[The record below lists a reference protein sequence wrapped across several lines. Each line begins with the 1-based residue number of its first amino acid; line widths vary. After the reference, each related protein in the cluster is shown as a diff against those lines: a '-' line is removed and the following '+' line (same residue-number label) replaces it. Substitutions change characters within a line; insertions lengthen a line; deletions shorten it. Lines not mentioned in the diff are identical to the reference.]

1 MKFRYKITCCI
12 VSLLAI
18 FYGIGGTLLI
28 SISFQSALEQEKEN
42 AHNTYRMILN
52 TLQVVN
58 QMGTWNS
65 NQDISNVL
73 EQLSGRNNSNWDAIR
88 LVSTQESE
96 VLYRNG
102 RVTPYFQDVFR
113 ELDVEHCL
121 ITQFS
126 DDTQKQY
133 LQLSSYVQVGKQQML
148 LDVAYDISSI
158 YESRRIQETI
168 YYRIYFIMLAVCLLV
183 VYMTTYLLTRP
194 LNSLS
199 KVTRHIASGNY
210 AYRSMVKSDDEI
222 GRLSEDFNTMAEQ
235 VENSVETMQR
245 AMEQQEEFMGSFA
258 HELKTPMTS
267 IIGYA
272 DLIRRQTMSQEEEAE
287 AANYI
292 FTEGKRLEGMSFKL
306 LELMVTKQK
315 EITLKKIDASYFFQ
329 EVEGALKPLME
340 RENVTFCVEAEEG
353 FLTADMDLLKS
364 VVFNLADNARKALA
378 DTAAGNVT
386 IRGSVEK
393 EQYRICVSDNGKGI
407 PKGELNKIT
416 EAFYMVD
423 KSRAREQGGAGLGLA
438 LCKQIMEIHHG
449 IMEFEA
455 QDEGG
460 TRVLLTLGGG
470 AAYE

>member
-1 MKFRYKITCCI
+1 MKFRYKITCCM
-12 VSLLAI
+12 VSLLAL

-42 AHNTYRMILN
+42 AHNSYRMILN

-65 NQDISNVL
+65 NEDISNVL
-73 EQLSGRNNSNWDAIR
+73 EQLSGQNNSNWDAIR
-88 LVSTQESE
+88 LVSTYESE

-113 ELDVEHCL
+113 ELDAEHCL

-126 DDTQKQY
+126 DDSQKQF

-158 YESRRIQETI
+158 YESRHIQETI
-168 YYRIYFIMLAVCLLV
+168 YYRIYFIMLVVCLLV

-272 DLIRRQTMSQEEEAE
+272 DLIRRQTMSSEEEAE

-292 FTEGKRLEGMSFKL
+292 FTEGKRLERLSLKMLDIFS
-306 LELMVTKQK
+306 MNQK
-315 EITLKKIDASYFFQ
+315 EIPFSLVSPAHIIQDMVEELQPVYEKAGIRLRCECEEGTCMLEPDLFRSLLLNLVDNGRKAIKEEGVIRITCTMLQ
-329 EVEGALKPLME
+329 EGCRIVVADNGSGIPSDALKHL
-340 RENVTFCVEAEEG
+340 
-353 FLTADMDLLKS
+353 
-364 VVFNLADNARKALA
+364 
-378 DTAAGNVT
+378 
-386 IRGSVEK
+386 
-393 EQYRICVSDNGKGI
+393 
-407 PKGELNKIT
+407 T
-416 EAFYMVD
+416 EAFYRVD
-423 KSRAREQGGAGLGLA
+423 KARSRKQGGAGLGLT
-438 LCKQIMEIHHG
+438 LCARIAELHHG
-449 IMEFEA
+449 TITFQTRENHGTSVIIELR
-455 QDEGG
+455 GG
-460 TRVLLTLGGG
+460 NGR
-470 AAYE
+470 

>member
-42 AHNTYRMILN
+42 AHNSYRMILN

-88 LVSTQESE
+88 LVSTQEFE

-292 FTEGKRLEGMSFKL
+292 FTEGKRLERLSLKMLDIFS
-306 LELMVTKQK
+306 MNQK
-315 EITLKKIDASYFFQ
+315 ELPFSLVSPAHIIQDMVEDLKPVYEKAGIRMGCECEEGTCMLEPDLFRSLLLNLVDNSRKAIMQEGMIQITCTMLQDGCRIAVADNGNGIPPA
-329 EVEGALKPLME
+329 ALKHL
-340 RENVTFCVEAEEG
+340 
-353 FLTADMDLLKS
+353 
-364 VVFNLADNARKALA
+364 
-378 DTAAGNVT
+378 
-386 IRGSVEK
+386 
-393 EQYRICVSDNGKGI
+393 
-407 PKGELNKIT
+407 T
-416 EAFYMVD
+416 EAFYRVD
-423 KSRAREQGGAGLGLA
+423 KARSRKQGGAGLGLT
-438 LCKQIMEIHHG
+438 LCARIVELHHG
-449 IMEFEA
+449 TMTFQTRENQGTSVIIELR
-455 QDEGG
+455 GG
-460 TRVLLTLGGG
+460 NGK
-470 AAYE
+470 